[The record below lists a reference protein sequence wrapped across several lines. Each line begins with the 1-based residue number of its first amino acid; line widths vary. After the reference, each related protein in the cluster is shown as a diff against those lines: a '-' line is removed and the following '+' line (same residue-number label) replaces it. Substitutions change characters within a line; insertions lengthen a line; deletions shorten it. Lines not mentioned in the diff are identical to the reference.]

1 MQTKKW
7 TVTSQLING
16 QMMYAVCRVKDITK
30 TVNIGNLDFATGYIE
45 SKLDAERIAKNLNG
59 GNSND

>member
-7 TVTSQLING
+7 TVTCQLING
-16 QMMYAVCRVKDITK
+16 KMMYAVCRVKDLRK
-30 TVNIGNLDFATGYIE
+30 TLHRNNLDFATGYIE
-45 SKLDAERIAKNLNG
+45 SKLDASRIAKNLNG

>member
-1 MQTKKW
+1 MQKQKW

-16 QMMYAVCRVKDITK
+16 QMMYAVCRVKDLRK
-30 TVNIGNLDFATGYIE
+30 TLHRNNLDFATGYIE
-45 SKLDAERIAKNLNG
+45 SKLEAEKIAKNLNG